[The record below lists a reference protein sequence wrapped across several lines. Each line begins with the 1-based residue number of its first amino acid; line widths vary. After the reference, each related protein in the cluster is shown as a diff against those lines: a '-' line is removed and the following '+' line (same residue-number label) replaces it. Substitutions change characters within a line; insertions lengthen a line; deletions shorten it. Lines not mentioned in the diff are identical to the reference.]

1 MCDLLLLFPGL
12 YPSEMPPKRIIF
24 ATNVSRFS
32 GAGHIRRLIEVSK
45 ALPNSIEKH
54 FFGSI
59 EIDWVKEMADR
70 TFLPLCSPSNF
81 GRDDLVILDSYEE
94 DFSLK
99 VHSEF
104 SDSRVIQIADRYT
117 FILPDAAIIYMD
129 LPFSYQDSKMESR
142 VIAHG
147 IEYLPMRGYTRHD
160 YTFTDQA
167 KRVLVTTGG
176 SVNEH
181 IYSQLVEELT
191 KGKYQNVSF
200 EFVGSFASVH
210 SYNSNFSFHNFGS
223 GFDSVAR
230 DCDTAISAAGTTMW
244 DLFANRKLV
253 GLAAMVENQRAN
265 FDYAIRTGQAIE
277 VFDSKT
283 LKLDVEAL
291 QSLLFDSNVRKSLYG
306 AISGNYDFNGARR
319 VSEVIFNNF

>member
-1 MCDLLLLFPGL
+1 MSPQ
-12 YPSEMPPKRIIF
+12 RIIF
-24 ATNVSRFS
+24 AANVSRFS

-45 ALPNSIEKH
+45 ALPTTMEKH

-70 TFLPLCSPSNF
+70 TFLPFDSLSNF
-81 GRDDLVILDSYEE
+81 GRDDSVILDSYEE

-117 FILPDAAIIYMD
+117 FILPDAAVIYMD

-147 IEYLPMRGYTRHD
+147 IEYLPMRSYTGQGT
-160 YTFTDQA
+160 TFTDKA
-167 KRVLVTTGG
+167 KSVLVTTGG

-181 IYSQLVEELT
+181 IYSQLVEEL
-191 KGKYQNVSF
+191 KKDKYEKVSF
-200 EFVGSFASVH
+200 EFVGSYTSVDSHH
-210 SYNSNFSFHNFGS
+210 SNLNFHNFGS
-223 GFDSVAR
+223 GFDSIAR

-253 GLAAMVENQRAN
+253 GLAATVENQRAN

-283 LKLDVEAL
+283 LKLDVDAL
-291 QSLLFDSNVRKSLYG
+291 QSLLFDSNVRHSLYS
-306 AISGNYDFNGARR
+306 AISGKYDFDGARR
-319 VSEVIFNNF
+319 VSELILRNL

>member
-1 MCDLLLLFPGL
+1 MSPQ
-12 YPSEMPPKRIIF
+12 RIIF

-45 ALPNSIEKH
+45 ALPTSIEKH

-70 TFLPLCSPSNF
+70 TFLPLDSLSNF
-81 GRDDLVILDSYEE
+81 GQDDLVILDSYEE
-94 DFSLK
+94 EFSLI

-117 FILPDAAIIYMD
+117 FILPDAAVIYMD

-147 IEYLPMRGYTRHD
+147 IEYLPKRSYSRQGT
-160 YTFTDQA
+160 TFTDKA
-167 KRVLVTTGG
+167 KSVLVTTGG

-191 KGKYQNVSF
+191 KDKYEKVSF
-200 EFVGSFASVH
+200 EFIGCYASVNSHH
-210 SYNSNFSFHNFGS
+210 SNLNFHNFGS

-253 GLAAMVENQRAN
+253 GLAATVENQRAN
-265 FDYAIRTGQAIE
+265 FDYATRTGQAVE

-291 QSLLFDSNVRKSLYG
+291 QSLFFDSNVRQSLYG
-306 AISGNYDFNGARR
+306 AISGKYDFDGAKR
-319 VSEVIFNNF
+319 VSELILYDF